1 MALIPEESECDVKI
15 LFITVFIPAMTN
27 QLDLTK
33 KLKYLFKP
41 LSRMQNIG
49 ASYNPPPTML
59 TNKGKMHASISQIY
73 KDTRAVRK
81 QKGMDKLS
89 PEMEYLFLG
98 KMRLAVISFIRSIC
112 QICDLKI

>member
-1 MALIPEESECDVKI
+1 MALIPQESECDVKI

-49 ASYNPPPTML
+49 ASYNSPPTML
-59 TNKGKMHASISQIY
+59 TNKGKMHVSISQIY
-73 KDTRAVRK
+73 KDTR
-81 QKGMDKLS
+81 
-89 PEMEYLFLG
+89 EYLFLG